1 MRRIAFTAALMLA
14 ATVLLAGCKS
24 SRNDGF
30 DWGHRA
36 IQYCDAGRC

>member
-14 ATVLLAGCKS
+14 AAVIMAGCS

-30 DWGHRA
+30 NYGHR
-36 IQYCDAGRC
+36 ILQHCDAGRC